1 MAAEARACKDV
12 LPGGVREDES
22 VARIR
27 ASSSFT
33 TLCLILVLPSQLQ
46 ASAAPPSLNH
56 TSSSSFNASL
66 SSRS

>member
-1 MAAEARACKDV
+1 MAAEARARKEV
-12 LPGGVREDES
+12 LPVGVRADES

-33 TLCLILVLPSQLQ
+33 TLCLTLVLRWQLQ

-66 SSRS
+66 SNLS